1 MRAALL
7 GALALAATALSACTP
22 EAIDPGVYY
31 TVQAEVGDIRDIVPA
46 VGEVRSASVVEVG
59 AEVTGRVVEVAV
71 DFNDEVRRGDLLAR
85 IDPAPFEAALSQ
97 ARAQL
102 AIAQAEAAAAA
113 ANLEAGQAELSR
125 ATRLASSGAGAAA
138 SREDLEFRVR
148 ALEASQRR
156 AAANVTLAEGRVR
169 QSEIDLERTRI
180 LSPSDGFVLDRR
192 IEEGQAVN
200 AVQTAPTVFVIASD
214 LSRVL
219 IEAQVSETDIG
230 RVTEGM
236 QVRFTVDAYPRWP
249 FTARIEQIRRAP
261 DRRGR
266 FISYRAVLSAEDR
279 LQRLLPGMTA
289 SVEFVASDARAVMRV
304 PVEALYF
311 WPEGWMPDVPED
323 VVADLISRYERHS
336 GVVVNTP
343 EMRHSLLR
351 GYVAGGLIAQG
362 KRAIFVLTPDGPEY
376 REVRVGAEDDTHFE
390 ILDADSDL
398 QLGELVI
405 TGLRGS

>member
-1 MRAALL
+1 M
-7 GALALAATALSACTP
+7 ALALALTAAAALTACAP
-22 EAIDPGVYY
+22 EAVDPGVYY
-31 TVQAEVGDIRDIVPA
+31 TAEAEVGDIRDIVPA
-46 VGEVRSASVVEVG
+46 IGEVRSASVVEVG
-59 AEVTGRVVEVAV
+59 AEVTGRIVEVAA
-71 DFNDEVRRGDLLAR
+71 DFNDVVSRGDLLAR

-148 ALEASQRR
+148 ALEASHRR

-236 QVRFTVDAYPRWP
+236 EVRFTVDAYPRER

-279 LQRLLPGMTA
+279 VQRLLPGMTA
-289 SVEFVASDARAVMRV
+289 SVEFVASDARAVLRV
-304 PVEALYF
+304 PREALYF
-311 WPEGWMPDVPED
+311 WPEGWTLEPEPEVLQMYLRQHGALPDDPVLRE
-323 VVADLISRYERHS
+323 A
-336 GVVVNTP
+336 T
-343 EMRHSLLR
+343 LR
-351 GYVAGGLIAQG
+351 GLAFSRLARTG
-362 KRAIFVLTPDGPEY
+362 KRFVFVLTEDGPEF
-376 REVRVGAEDDTHFE
+376 REVRVGAEDDTHVE
-390 ILDADSDL
+390 IVEGDSDL
-398 QLGELVI
+398 QLGERVI

>member
-1 MRAALL
+1 M
-7 GALALAATALSACTP
+7 
-22 EAIDPGVYY
+22 
-31 TVQAEVGDIRDIVPA
+31 GDIRDIVPA

-59 AEVTGRVVEVAV
+59 AEVTGRIVEVAA
-71 DFNDEVRRGDLLAR
+71 DFNGVVTRGDLLAR

-102 AIAQAEAAAAA
+102 AIAQAEAAAAL
-113 ANLEAGQAELSR
+113 ANLEAGQAELAR
-125 ATRLASSGAGAAA
+125 ATRLARTGAGAEA
-138 SREDLEFRVR
+138 SREDLTFRVR
-148 ALEASQRR
+148 ALEAAQRR
-156 AAANVTLAEGRVR
+156 AGANVTLAEGRVR

-192 IEEGQAVN
+192 IEEGQAIN
-200 AVQTAPTVFVIASD
+200 AVQAAPTVFVIASD

-230 RVTEGM
+230 RVREGM
-236 QVRFTVDAYPRWP
+236 EVRFTVDAYPRER

-289 SVEFVASDARAVMRV
+289 SVEFVASEARAVLRV

-311 WPEGWMPDVPED
+311 IPEEWEPDVPAEM
-323 VVADLISRYERHS
+323 ASYARERFQREFGERPIS
-336 GVVVNTP
+336 P
-343 EMRHSLLR
+343 EGEVLLR
-351 GYVAGGLIAQG
+351 RAMTMGMLFARG
-362 KRAIFVLTPDGPEY
+362 KRSVFVLTPDGPEY
-376 REVRVGAEDDTHFE
+376 REVRVGAEDDTHVE
-390 ILDADSDL
+390 IVDTDSDL

-405 TGLRGS
+405 TGVRGS

>member
-1 MRAALL
+1 
-7 GALALAATALSACTP
+7 
-22 EAIDPGVYY
+22 
-31 TVQAEVGDIRDIVPA
+31 VGDIRDIVPA

-59 AEVTGRVVEVAV
+59 AEVTGRIVEVAA
-71 DFNDEVRRGDLLAR
+71 DFNDEVSRGDLLAR

-236 QVRFTVDAYPRWP
+236 DVRFTVDAYPRER

-279 LQRLLPGMTA
+279 FQRLLPGMTA
-289 SVEFVASDARAVMRV
+289 SVEFVASDARAVLRV

-311 WPEGWMPDVPED
+311 RPEGWMPEFPEE
-323 VVADLISRYERHS
+323 VVAEAIARSELDAGIRID
-336 GVVVNTP
+336 TP
-343 EMRHSLLR
+343 EMRR
-351 GYVAGGLIAQG
+351 VMLIGMNMGRLGAQE

-376 REVRVGAEDDTHFE
+376 REVRIGAEDDTHVE
-390 ILDADSDL
+390 IVDADSDL
-398 QLGELVI
+398 QPGEFVI